1 MNDKNF
7 SENFLEHI
15 DDRMLK
21 IEVTLD
27 DMNPEF
33 YGYIM
38 DKLLELGANDVYIEQ
53 IIMKKNRP
61 GQVLNVLCSKEI
73 KDEVVSFLFKETTTL
88 GIRYTPYTVHRLER
102 DFAAIETK
110 WGSVDVKIGIFK
122 GEIVQIAPEYDQ
134 CVKIAKLNKV
144 PLKFVYES
152 AKAKAYSKLLKH

>member
-1 MNDKNF
+1 MKH
-7 SENFLEHI
+7 EHI
-15 DDRMLK
+15 DDQMLK

-38 DKLLELGANDVYIEQ
+38 DELFKLGVNDVYIDQ

-61 GQVLNVLCSKEI
+61 GQVLNVLCSKKI
-73 KDEVVSFLFKETTTL
+73 KDEIVSFLFKETTTL

-102 DFAAIETK
+102 DFVAIQTE
-110 WGSVDVKIGIFK
+110 WGTIDVKIGIYK

-134 CVKIAKLNKV
+134 CVKIARLKNV
-144 PLKFVYES
+144 PVKYVYES
-152 AKAKAYSKLLKH
+152 TKTKAFSKFLK